1 VTSIVYQGLTF
12 HPLTPHVLAAR
23 SDLDPQR
30 HDVVILQQ
38 GGRGWI
44 DFEGRQHHA
53 RLIRDVYRQGD
64 ALYYWDELG
73 SSLSGS
79 RGIAIVR
86 DGQVIEMFTTV
97 IS

>member
-1 VTSIVYQGLTF
+1 MIVYQGLTL
-12 HPLTPHVLAAR
+12 HPLTPNVIAVR
-23 SDLDPQR
+23 PDFDPQR
-30 HDVVILQQ
+30 HDAIAALTLQR
-38 GGRGWI
+38 GGGWI
-44 DFEGRQHHA
+44 DPEGRRQPP

-73 SSLSGS
+73 SALSGS

-86 DGQVIEMFTTV
+86 DGHVIDMFTTV